1 MLRLDNKIIHYP
13 SSFKKTNIVPTIL
26 YESQKLEEN
35 TAKMFFDEI
44 GGGDWFQ
51 VIYNNKVIVHLLV
64 RFFFISLSVGHL
76 FSLKIANTCVTQIE
90 YN

>member
-1 MLRLDNKIIHYP
+1 
-13 SSFKKTNIVPTIL
+13 
-26 YESQKLEEN
+26 
-35 TAKMFFDEI
+35 MFFDEI

-64 RFFFISLSVGHL
+64 SFFFISLSVGHL
-76 FSLKIANTCVTQIE
+76 FSLKIADTCVTQIE